1 MRLVTTLCPL
11 ALSGAAAALSDSY
24 PWALL
29 STVKFQDASDRNQIQ
44 TGSEVLRYTKAVL
57 ATCPTD
63 RYLVAVQPGVHATD
77 LGRSMPHLHR
87 AFGDSRIRGRFQV
100 AEVVGAA
107 DQAGIIEHIKSEC
120 AKKNKVAT
128 VDEVHLASL
137 ASQDR
142 VSTLSKNDAILAG
155 NLETATKNDSYTIL
169 FLSAPGEPA
178 YESHSVESLHTN
190 SKRDMDLMHFGRK
203 DNNTRWESLPLF
215 EKYQFF
221 TPGIFMGLIVALI
234 LLSILGVGLRA
245 LSSLEV
251 SYGAFEKEMGPAAHK
266 KQQ

>member
-1 MRLVTTLCPL
+1 MRPATIFGPL
-11 ALSGAAAALSDSY
+11 ALSGAAAALSGSY
-24 PWALL
+24 PWVLL
-29 STVKFQDASDRNQIQ
+29 STTKFQDVSHRSQIQ
-44 TGSEVLRYTKAVL
+44 TGSEVLKHTQEIL

-77 LGRSMPHLHR
+77 LGRSMPHLRR
-87 AFGDSRIRGRFQV
+87 AFEDSRILGRFDV
-100 AEVVGAA
+100 AEVVGAV
-107 DQAGIIEHIKSEC
+107 DTAGVVEHIKSEC
-120 AKKNKVAT
+120 AKKNKAVT

-142 VSTLSKNDAILAG
+142 ASTLSKNDGILAG
-155 NLETATKNDSYTIL
+155 SLETTAKDDSYTIL

-178 YESHSVESLHTN
+178 QFVESLHTDL
-190 SKRDMDLMHFGRK
+190 KRDVNAMHFSRMG
-203 DNNTRWESLPLF
+203 NNTRWESLPLF